1 MDLTNLKHGALLVP
15 EADGSLAAVL
25 SEDDL
30 HVEEGQGAEHE
41 HQEVGDQE
49 GGAAMLLN
57 KSINVDFSVCTE
69 GDFKSIC
76 RAALYLYTVL
86 FVKFYH

>member
-1 MDLTNLKHGALLVP
+1 MITEPHSDHTDLEHGALVGP

-41 HQEVGDQE
+41 HQEVRDQE
-49 GGAAMLLN
+49 RRSAVLLAN
-57 KSINVDFSVCTE
+57 KTNIRV
-69 GDFKSIC
+69 
-76 RAALYLYTVL
+76 
-86 FVKFYH
+86 